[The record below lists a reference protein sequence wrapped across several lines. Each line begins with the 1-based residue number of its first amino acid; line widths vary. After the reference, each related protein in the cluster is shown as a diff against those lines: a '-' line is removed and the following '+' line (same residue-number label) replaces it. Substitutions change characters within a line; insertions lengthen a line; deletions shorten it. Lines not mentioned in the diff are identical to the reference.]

1 MQTTTHD
8 DGEEVQR
15 HDILRRMKE
24 IDDDNNHRPH
34 LDNEINLHQEFQG
47 LILTDDR
54 MGDTPPMRT
63 IVEGTGTMTIE
74 GVIVEDM

>member
-1 MQTTTHD
+1 VGERVQTTTHD

-24 IDDDNNHRPH
+24 IDDDNNHRHH

-54 MGDTPPMRT
+54 MIVEDTRT
-63 IVEGTGTMTIE
+63 ITIE